1 MAVFLMGVVLW
12 FVMRRT
18 ADATARDRRS
28 VRRHARLVDYA
39 MHDGREATIE
49 SYGAE
54 VIGAV

>member
-1 MAVFLMGVVLW
+1 MAQRERLAELASLGVHQ
-12 FVMRRT
+12 F
-18 ADATARDRRS
+18 S
-28 VRRHARLVDYA
+28 IYA